1 MQEHAAC
8 NDKKKKQTIILFKEN
23 VLKHHILKHVDD
35 GQK

>member
-1 MQEHAAC
+1 MT
-8 NDKKKKQTIILFKEN
+8 KKKKTIILFKEN